1 MKRCMCGNG
10 ETLPGYRVC
19 ADCKAARE
27 LYPHLFEGDAPDEL
41 NEEIDVNFSNDAGT
55 GLYVRN
61 RGKIESGASSG

>member
-27 LYPHLFEGDAPDEL
+27 RYPHLFEDDAPDEL
-41 NEEIDVNFSNDAGT
+41 NEEIDVVEPET
-55 GLYVRN
+55 R
-61 RGKIESGASSG
+61 KIAVFFANSGNSQEVGS